1 MLGSAGLLQSTDP
14 EELEEGRNPLLFL
27 STLESSMNRV
37 DLLKKAIELTSG
49 DRDREYG
56 SPFNNLGDC
65 ATLYT
70 TYLIAKYRGLTVD
83 ETQFALTAEDLAHF
97 NVLQKMARTFS
108 GVPKPD
114 TYTDGACY
122 FAIAGECAALQK
134 EQSE

>member
-1 MLGSAGLLQSTDP
+1 
-14 EELEEGRNPLLFL
+14 
-27 STLESSMNRV
+27 MNRV

-49 DRDREYG
+49 DRDKEYG
-56 SPFNNLGDC
+56 APFDNLTDC
-65 ATLYT
+65 ANLWTA
-70 TYLIAKYRGLTVD
+70 YLLSKYRGLTVD
-83 ETQFALTAEDLAHF
+83 EEQFALTAEDVAHL

-108 GVPKPD
+108 GAPKPD